1 MSLDAISSI
10 DNANDPK
17 SRAAQIAKLQAY
29 AARTPLVSKK
39 QEDSQAHEKV
49 AKLLVSQPAE
59 TASFEGL
66 FSYSPAL
73 IPQDKTQAPANYSAV
88 ERNIS
93 DLILDMLPI
102 IKAMTNA
109 MNLIGKNQEAVQGA
123 IGNLW
128 AVHAQISKIYTA
140 AIEAAQKEQDAAKE
154 KAIHKIGLFGFIAGI
169 FEAVTAIFTDPCMFF
184 DGLTKAAFSLALLID
199 PSEYDNEKF
208 MSFQKNGLMGIFGK
222 DGEKAQ
228 YIFQALLVVASLG
241 SSFASLGL
249 GKVAAGVAE
258 KEILG
263 VSLKSAGKQIGKWM
277 DAASAQMSK
286 AGEIIANNFI
296 FKAIIWP
303 FVQFGKLLSA
313 MGEFLCTGAKWAA
326 EKAMKLCLALA
337 RVISKIPGLGTIKD
351 GIVAF
356 FRACAKELSAAGT
369 KIGNSVAVKKFIEL
383 LTKAYHSVMGKILG
397 MINDLISLSGLMIAL
412 FKKEGS
418 GSDAENSMLQSF
430 LNSLQNGF
438 VGLAATA
445 PFAIQEANGHKPNEI
460 LQNILSVGVPLVLNQ
475 GLMANSVGKNLAQAD
490 QYNATIAKWMTK
502 FQSFVGNLG
511 AAGSAT
517 STGNV
522 AFQAVHSK
530 ALADIKAESDFQQS
544 LYTTQS
550 MLLDS
555 RIDALQN
562 SSGDIQ
568 KIIESLA
575 QGVLNFISAIS
586 QDLAISN
593 RAVA

>member
-10 DNANDPK
+10 DSAKDPK

-29 AARTPLVSKK
+29 AASTPLISQK
-39 QEDSQAHEKV
+39 QEGPQGHGKAV
-49 AKLLVSQPAE
+49 NPRVSQPAAS
-59 TASFEGL
+59 ASFEGL
-66 FSYSPAL
+66 FSYSPTL
-73 IPQDKTQAPANYSAV
+73 IPSDKTQVPANYPSV

-128 AVHAQISKIYTA
+128 AVHAEISRIYTN
-140 AIEAAQKEQDAAKE
+140 AIEEAQKQQDAVKE
-154 KAIHKIGLFGFIAGI
+154 KTIHKIGLFGFISGI
-169 FEAVTAIFTDPCMFF
+169 FEAVTSIFTGPSMFL
-184 DGLTKAAFSLALLID
+184 DGLTKAAFSLALLMD
-199 PSEYDNEKF
+199 PSEYDNDKF

-228 YIFQALLVVASLG
+228 YVFQAILVVASLG
-241 SSFASLGL
+241 SSLAGVGL

-258 KEILG
+258 KEVLG
-263 VSLKSAGKQIGKWM
+263 VSLKSAGKQIGKLM
-277 DAASAQMSK
+277 DSASAQLSK
-286 AGEIIANNFI
+286 AGESIANNV
-296 FKAIIWP
+296 IIKEIIG
-303 FVQFGKLLSA
+303 FFALIGKGLRYI
-313 MGEFLCTGAKWAA
+313 GEFLCTGAKWAA
-326 EKAMKLCLALA
+326 DKAMKLCLVLA
-337 RVISKIPGLGTIKD
+337 RGVSKIPGLGLLKD
-351 GIVAF
+351 KIVVG
-356 FRACAKELSAAGT
+356 FRWLAKVLSAAGT
-369 KIGNSVAVKKFIEL
+369 KIGNSVAAQKIIEL
-383 LTKAYHSVMGKILG
+383 LTKAYHSVIGKILG

-418 GSDAENSMLQSF
+418 GSGAEHSMLQSF

-438 VGLAATA
+438 AGIVATA
-445 PFAIQEANGHKPNEI
+445 PFAIQEAKGHKPNEI
-460 LQNILSVGVPLVLNQ
+460 LQTIFSVGLPLVLNQ
-475 GLMANSVGKNLAQAD
+475 GLMANSVGKSLAQAD
-490 QYNATIAKWMTK
+490 QYNAAIAKWMTK
-502 FQSFVGNLG
+502 FQGFVGNLG
-511 AAGSAT
+511 AAESVT
-517 STGNV
+517 STANV
-522 AFQAVHSK
+522 GFQAVHSK

-555 RIDALQN
+555 RIDTLQN

-568 KIIESLA
+568 KVIESLA

-586 QDLAISN
+586 QDLAVAN
-593 RAVA
+593 RAIA